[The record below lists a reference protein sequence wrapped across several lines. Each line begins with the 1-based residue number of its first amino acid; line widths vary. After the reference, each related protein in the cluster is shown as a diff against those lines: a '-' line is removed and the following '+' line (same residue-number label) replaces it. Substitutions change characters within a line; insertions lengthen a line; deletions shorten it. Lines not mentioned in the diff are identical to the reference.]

1 MAMVKIGKTFYND
14 QPKDVYLICGNAV
27 RDGET
32 FDAKGNALGKVN
44 VAAQEREDG
53 NTLFVQLCGWRG
65 KAKDVA
71 AVRKMDCVL
80 AVGALSKREYNDK
93 MYYDLDV
100 DFIAIS
106 GVKRGGAAQDFSAP
120 SYNTPAGFDEIEEL
134 GDGELPF

>member
-1 MAMVKIGKTFYND
+1 MAMVKIGKTYYSG

-32 FDAKGNALGKVN
+32 FDAKGNALGKVT
-44 VAAQEREDG
+44 VAAQEHEDG
-53 NTLFVQLCGWRG
+53 NTLFVRLCGWRS

-80 AVGALSKREYNDK
+80 AVGALSKSEYNEK
-93 MYYDLDV
+93 TYYDLDV
-100 DFIAIS
+100 DFITVS
-106 GVKRGGAAQDFSAP
+106 GVKRGGASQDFSA
-120 SYNTPAGFDEIEEL
+120 PAGFDEIEEL

>member
-1 MAMVKIGKTFYND
+1 MPMVKIGKTFYND
-14 QPKDVYLICGNAV
+14 QSKDVYLVCGNAA
-27 RDGET
+27 RDAEM
-32 FDAKGNALGKVN
+32 FDAKGKDLAKVT

-53 NTLFVQLCGWRG
+53 NTLFVRLCGWRG

-80 AVGALSKREYNDK
+80 AVGALSKSEYNEK
-93 MYYDLDV
+93 TYYDLDV
-100 DFIAIS
+100 DFISVS

-120 SYNTPAGFDEIEEL
+120 AGFDEIDEL